1 MSMGKN
7 GISRLFA
14 VGLGL
19 MWVVAS
25 YAQDAERILAP
36 LKQARPDLNYGEPRP
51 SPIAGMYEVSI
62 ENGPSVLVTADGRY
76 FIAGDVFEVQ
86 ATGIVNL
93 AEQQRAGERREM
105 LASLDP
111 AEMIMFKPTGETKAT
126 ITVFTDVDCGYCR
139 KLHNEISDLN
149 DFGIEVHYLA
159 YPRAG
164 LGSPSYRKIAT
175 AWCADNRQETLTRLK
190 NGESIADNVCEPNPV
205 AAHLAM
211 GGRMGVTG
219 TPALILEDGTLV
231 PGYKPA
237 ADLAALLGIN

>member
-1 MSMGKN
+1 MKED
-7 GISRLFA
+7 FDFKD
-14 VGLGL
+14 
-19 MWVVAS
+19 
-25 YAQDAERILAP
+25 QDFEA
-36 LKQARPDLNYGEPRP
+36 YM
-51 SPIAGMYEVSI
+51 PINPEFS
-62 ENGPSVLVTADGRY
+62 AD
-76 FIAGDVFEVQ
+76 
-86 ATGIVNL
+86 
-93 AEQQRAGERREM
+93 
-105 LASLDP
+105 
-111 AEMIMFKPTGETKAT
+111 K
-126 ITVFTDVDCGYCR
+126 
-139 KLHNEISDLN
+139 
-149 DFGIEVHYLA
+149 GIEVHYLA